1 MYMLRT
7 ITVLGLWSLLAVFL
21 LYRANS
27 DIVQNL
33 SPQGCRMS
41 WMSPSYLLQAGFDT
55 TLSPLAS
62 RYSLWLYREVG
73 WDPDQV
79 CPFSGSFSIWV
90 VINGMCSNQASERI
104 ACLSFS
110 FQGMLGRPTKFVQS
124 RRPRPD
130 NIIRHLTLYRLL
142 LKRVN

>member
-1 MYMLRT
+1 MLRT
-7 ITVLGLWSLLAVFL
+7 ITVLGLCSLLAVFL
-21 LYRANS
+21 LYQANS

-41 WMSPSYLLQAGFDT
+41 WMSPSYVHQVGFDHIW
-55 TLSPLAS
+55 SPLAS

-73 WDPDQV
+73 WDPVQV
-79 CPFSGSFSIWV
+79 CRFSGSFNVCI
-90 VINGMCSNQASERI
+90 VINGMCSNQASEGT

-110 FQGMLGRPTKFVQS
+110 FQGMLDRPTKFVQS

-130 NIIRHLTLYRLL
+130 NIILHLTLYR
-142 LKRVN
+142 

>member
-1 MYMLRT
+1 MLRT
-7 ITVLGLWSLLAVFL
+7 ITVLGLSSLLAVFL

-41 WMSPSYLLQAGFDT
+41 WMSPSYLPQAEFDHT
-55 TLSPLAS
+55 WSPLAS

-73 WDPDQV
+73 WDSVQV
-79 CPFSGSFSIWV
+79 CLFHGSFSVSV
-90 VINGMCSNQASERI
+90 VINGICSNQATEGI

-110 FQGMLGRPTKFVQS
+110 FRVMLDRPTKFVQS
-124 RRPRPD
+124 LRPRPD
-130 NIIRHLTLYRLL
+130 NIIRHLTLYRQLS
-142 LKRVN
+142 RGVN

>member
-1 MYMLRT
+1 MLRT

-21 LYRANS
+21 LYQANS
-27 DIVQNL
+27 DIVQRI

-41 WMSPSYLLQAGFDT
+41 WMSPSYLRQAEFDHT
-55 TLSPLAS
+55 WSPLAS

-79 CPFSGSFSIWV
+79 CLFSGSFSVCV
-90 VINGMCSNQASERI
+90 VINCICSNQASDGI

-110 FQGMLGRPTKFVQS
+110 FRGMLDRPTKFVQS
-124 RRPRPD
+124 LLPRQD
-130 NIIRHLTLYRLL
+130 NIICHLTLYRQLS
-142 LKRVN
+142 RGAN

>member
-1 MYMLRT
+1 LS
-7 ITVLGLWSLLAVFL
+7 SLLAVFF

-41 WMSPSYLLQAGFDT
+41 WMSPSYLPQAEFDHT
-55 TLSPLAS
+55 WSPLAS

-73 WDPDQV
+73 WDPVQV
-79 CPFSGSFSIWV
+79 CLFRGSLV
-90 VINGMCSNQASERI
+90 LVCCHNGICSNQATEGI

-110 FQGMLGRPTKFVQS
+110 FQGMLDRPTKFVQS
-124 RRPRPD
+124 LRPQPD
-130 NIIRHLTLYRLL
+130 NIIRHLTSYRQLS
-142 LKRVN
+142 RGVN